1 MCIGY
6 GINNSYIAVCF
17 YLIQSGIGVNCLCAD
32 LWNIYGLALVIDI
45 CMNGIFFTVMINLLK
60 SNECLSC

>member
-6 GINNSYIAVCF
+6 GIHNSYIAVCF
-17 YLIQSGIGVNCLCAD
+17 YLIQFGIGIECFCAD
-32 LWNIYGLALVIDI
+32 LRNIYGLTLVIDI